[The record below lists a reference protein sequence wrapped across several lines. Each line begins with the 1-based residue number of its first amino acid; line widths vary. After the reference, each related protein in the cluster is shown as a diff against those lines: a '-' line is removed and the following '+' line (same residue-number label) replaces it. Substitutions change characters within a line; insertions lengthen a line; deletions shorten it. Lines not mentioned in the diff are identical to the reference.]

1 MAEINFNTQNFM
13 LPFKKALLCLSIC
26 ALSSSA
32 LSAPKYVDYYD
43 SYDSS
48 HLEGSLLGNKI
59 FFKMKLTGIRAKSKD
74 GGLPD
79 TSPTNDGTSLNSF
92 DHDLIANGFGG
103 ELSSS
108 VFFSEYFASEIGL
121 GFHTYKTKQ
130 EALDNIG
137 KYYGNVDFH
146 KNLNIH
152 SVPFQVIFQ
161 YYIAPFG
168 GVTPYVGLGYGT
180 SYFFTHN
187 KSIKVKNLSFGPIA
201 QVGCDLWAQDNT
213 AITFEIKKQFLRAK
227 VFYKSSYLKTSN
239 DVPVK
244 VKIDP
249 TFISLGITYKF

>member
-1 MAEINFNTQNFM
+1 MAGIIFNIQNFM
-13 LPFKKALLCLSIC
+13 LPFKKFLLCLPIC
-26 ALSSSA
+26 LLSSFA

-59 FFKMKLTGIRAKSKD
+59 FFKMKLTGIRSKSKD
-74 GGLPD
+74 SGLPD
-79 TSPTNDGTSLNSF
+79 PSPINGTSLNSI
-92 DHDLIANGFGG
+92 DHDLVANGFGG

-121 GFHTYKTKQ
+121 GFHAYRTKQ
-130 EALDNIG
+130 EALNNVG
-137 KYYGNVDFH
+137 SYYGSLNYH
-146 KNLNIH
+146 KNINIY

-168 GVTPYVGLGYGT
+168 GITPYVGLGYGT

-187 KSIKVKNLSFGPIA
+187 KSLKVKPLSLGPIA
-201 QVGCDLWAQDNT
+201 QVGLDLWAQDNT

-227 VFYKSSYLKTSN
+227 VFYKSSYLETTN

-244 VKIDP
+244 VKLDP